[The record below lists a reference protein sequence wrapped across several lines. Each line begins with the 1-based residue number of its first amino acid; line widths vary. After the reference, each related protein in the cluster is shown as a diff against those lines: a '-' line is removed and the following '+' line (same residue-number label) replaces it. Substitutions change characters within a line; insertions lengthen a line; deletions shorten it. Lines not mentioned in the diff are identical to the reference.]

1 MMKFLTWGQAQ
12 FSFRFVTNIP
22 AGKAKRKESLIQT
35 FYEMSAAHFFD
46 WLMFAESA
54 NQKLIATVACFFSM
68 QIFHTWKNCR
78 LADLK
83 NHLYRL
89 IFSTK
94 SKTVSTNHIQLLMR
108 LKEIL
113 KVFPVGIEGQ
123 KFLKRRRHDV
133 LVLIFWPNAL
143 KFKILKFPFSVAFIF
158 SLVEILPDF
167 QYINL

>member
-1 MMKFLTWGQAQ
+1 MKCLPPTFL
-12 FSFRFVTNIP
+12 I
-22 AGKAKRKESLIQT
+22 
-35 FYEMSAAHFFD
+35 D
-46 WLMFAESA
+46 WCLL
-54 NQKLIATVACFFSM
+54 NQPTKIASVACFFSM

-167 QYINL
+167 QYINLLKSWRNKSRTFSKDI

>member
-1 MMKFLTWGQAQ
+1 MMKFLTWDQAQ
-12 FSFRFVTNIP
+12 FSFCFVNNIP
-22 AGKAKRKESLIQT
+22 AGKAKRKESLIQAFTKCLPPT
-35 FYEMSAAHFFD
+35 FLID
-46 WLMFAESA
+46 WHLL
-54 NQKLIATVACFFSM
+54 NQPTKIASGACFFSM

-89 IFSTK
+89 IFSTE

-108 LKEIL
+108 LKEIS
-113 KVFPVGIEGQ
+113 KVFSVGIEGQ
-123 KFLKRRRHDV
+123 KFFKRRQHDV
-133 LVLIFWPNAL
+133 LVLIFWPNAR

>member
-1 MMKFLTWGQAQ
+1 
-12 FSFRFVTNIP
+12 
-22 AGKAKRKESLIQT
+22 
-35 FYEMSAAHFFD
+35 
-46 WLMFAESA
+46 
-54 NQKLIATVACFFSM
+54 M

-108 LKEIL
+108 LKEIPQ
-113 KVFPVGIEGQ
+113 VFSVGIEGQ
-123 KFLKRRRHDV
+123 KFLKRWRHDV

-143 KFKILKFPFSVAFIF
+143 KFKILKFPFSVAFIIIFLGGNFAQF
-158 SLVEILPDF
+158 SVHKSLEILKKQIVNF
-167 QYINL
+167 FEGYIYYLSTNQTSSQVYLI